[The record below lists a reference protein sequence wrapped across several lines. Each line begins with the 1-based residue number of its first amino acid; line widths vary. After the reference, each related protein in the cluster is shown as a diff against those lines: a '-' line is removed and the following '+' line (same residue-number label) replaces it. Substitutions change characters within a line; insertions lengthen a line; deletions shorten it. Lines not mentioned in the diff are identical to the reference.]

1 MYSGISVTIY
11 IMSNVARFR
20 EVSLD
25 LMSCMTSLELNKNKG
40 EVSTQVS
47 GGDGTTIYF
56 QWKIEGNDC
65 FCFNFS
71 VCKKASQNTEL
82 AYKVH

>member
-56 QWKIEGNDC
+56 Q
-65 FCFNFS
+65 
-71 VCKKASQNTEL
+71 
-82 AYKVH
+82 